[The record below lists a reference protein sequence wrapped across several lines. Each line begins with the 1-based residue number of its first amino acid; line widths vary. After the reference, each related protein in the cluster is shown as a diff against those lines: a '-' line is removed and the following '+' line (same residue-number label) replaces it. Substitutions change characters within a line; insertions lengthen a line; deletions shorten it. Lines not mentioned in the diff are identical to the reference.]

1 MQKLINFCGKY
12 RKWIYAFL
20 TLALLLL
27 LCFPISRIYTQENTH
42 NYIELPFFAALPVC
56 LTYISQMSEFLQAD
70 KTLLVLDIISFCA
83 FVIFAILLVTFWIST
98 AKNRKFPFFVTFIPV
113 LIIYVLQGFF
123 YKIGSEAHRTPSGAW
138 QTITTYELSFRLSVP
153 AIILIVLICL
163 YAFAVLFGKL
173 YPRMQPKVA
182 EAVTKVKSHKSKSE
196 RIEELERQNAEMQR
210 RLDELEHKNHNT
222 TK

>member
-1 MQKLINFCGKY
+1 MKTLINLCGKY

-20 TLALLLL
+20 TLTLLLI

-56 LTYISQMSEFLQAD
+56 LSYISQMNE
-70 KTLLVLDIISFCA
+70 LLPPDQNLVILDIISFCA
-83 FVIFAILLVTFWIST
+83 FVVFVILLITFWIVT
-98 AKNRKFPFFVTFIPV
+98 IKNRKFPFFVTFIPA
-113 LIIYVLQGFF
+113 LAIYILQGFF
-123 YKIGSEAHRTPSGAW
+123 YAFTFETELKW
-138 QTITTYELSFRLSVP
+138 QLNFNLLSP

-182 EAVTKVKSHKSKSE
+182 ETVTKVKSHKSKSE
-196 RIEELERQNAEMQR
+196 RIEELERQNEEIQR
-210 RLDELEHKNHNT
+210 QLDELKR
-222 TK
+222 KD